1 MLKWRVN
8 SYILSVCLLISEY
21 VRQQEQDARQTHTNE
36 DSVVSLSD
44 PPIAAVSRAPIISRR
59 SFNALARFLTLEIQY
74 PKRNITTQ
82 RYCTTLHSLLRR
94 LDINLHSQSDFELLS
109 WQVVSI
115 LTTIDSP
122 DAVWNTIEQ
131 ITECVTPLEPHFQEN
146 VETDDVDSTSST
158 LVHFLTTCSSIWNNL
173 DKICRER
180 RCSREITRRKR
191 RKKEEKEEKEEEE
204 KNEEDNSSLE
214 LLESPAAQHLWRAT
228 KVKDDDEMLLSPIQ
242 SGSTTPTNNL
252 RVSNLMTL
260 ANSKLDSQVL
270 VEKLLVVEA
279 AQEETDPTVWSNDQ
293 LNYILSDMIRQIEI
307 GRSCQE
313 RGSQRTEDLSTQDQI
328 RLLHRKMDQSNS
340 NVLFVRYLCFL
351 SDRDYQG
358 ALDSLHQY
366 HDVLSPRQGD
376 CLSGNAGSDGNSST
390 SRSAGSAGL
399 HFQGSGI
406 QYAALNLAGLQIVFD
421 HCNAAQES
429 IQEAIRVAQ
438 HHGDHI
444 CVAFALAWMIRIN
457 LKIGASKDDV
467 LQLVGSCLDRAKELR
482 LPALQVLATL
492 TEVES
497 DLMRYNTTRPEA
509 VGTVSQLVSHIFA
522 AHAPAPRPIHIWSRL
537 YATMQSIASISTPPS
552 SFSNNSTRAMN
563 ALQAQVSAGSD
574 SCGRFSGSGMDWVKS
589 TEAILDTV
597 WNLSG
602 KVTLSTAAGWG
613 LFGQRSL
620 EKVYNRMHLLCY
632 EDSASTGEIVQTVSR
647 MAISN
652 LAQTDKGEVVYVRA
666 LKFLVGLCED
676 ESGAEKRRYLLDD
689 MTFQRTLHYL
699 FFLWALQRG
708 EFMRGEVHLNAI
720 LVLSPQGKD
729 FPSYLEALMLKAN
742 LWTSVDDYT
751 RSLELLESLE
761 STCAELGFA
770 HLHAQVL
777 IAISRTRFQA
787 AAPHAPFASLNV
799 LLKSVDI
806 CRRHHYD
813 LLLAEAHVVMA
824 EIYIAMGKLQ
834 DAYSLL
840 NDQMPLVMEHGTVG
854 LRGECLLVLGKTMV
868 ASIKRLEEGA
878 NGPSSAAKNA
888 IVTLRASAEMFM
900 LNSAAASQL
909 HSAHG
914 EKKQQ
919 RFFLKRSSQLKR
931 AAFLTVEPFFNLET
945 PETIR
950 RVIAHRL
957 SEC

>member
-1 MLKWRVN
+1 MQREKM
-8 SYILSVCLLISEY
+8 
-21 VRQQEQDARQTHTNE
+21 
-36 DSVVSLSD
+36 
-44 PPIAAVSRAPIISRR
+44 
-59 SFNALARFLTLEIQY
+59 F
-74 PKRNITTQ
+74 KR
-82 RYCTTLHSLLRR
+82 
-94 LDINLHSQSDFELLS
+94 D
-109 WQVVSI
+109 
-115 LTTIDSP
+115 
-122 DAVWNTIEQ
+122 
-131 ITECVTPLEPHFQEN
+131 
-146 VETDDVDSTSST
+146 
-158 LVHFLTTCSSIWNNL
+158 
-173 DKICRER
+173 
-180 RCSREITRRKR
+180 
-191 RKKEEKEEKEEEE
+191 EEEE
-204 KNEEDNSSLE
+204 GEEEKDEEDNSSLE
-214 LLESPAAQHLWRAT
+214 LLESPVSQHLWRAT

-252 RVSNLMTL
+252 RVSNLMTP
-260 ANSKLDSQVL
+260 ANSKLNSQVL

-279 AQEETDPTVWSNDQ
+279 AQKETDPAVWSNDQ

-313 RGSQRTEDLSTQDQI
+313 RGSQRTEDLSTQDQL
-328 RLLHRKMDQSNS
+328 RLLHRKMDQSNP

-376 CLSGNAGSDGNSST
+376 CLSGNASSDGNSST

-399 HFQGSGI
+399 HFRGSGI

-509 VGTVSQLVSHIFA
+509 VGTASQLVSHIFA

-552 SFSNNSTRAMN
+552 IFSNNGTRAMN
-563 ALQAQVSAGSD
+563 ALQAQVGAGSD

-620 EKVYNRMHLLCY
+620 EKVFNRMHLLCY

-708 EFMRGEVHLNAI
+708 EFMRGEVHLNAV

-729 FPSYLEALMLKAN
+729 FLSYLEALMLKAN
-742 LWTSVDDYT
+742 LWTYVGDYT
-751 RSLELLESLE
+751 RSLELLEILE
-761 STCAELGFA
+761 STCTELGFA

-840 NDQMPLVMEHGTVG
+840 NDQMPLVMEHGTVS

-878 NGPSSAAKNA
+878 NGSSSAAKNA

-900 LNSAAASQL
+900 LVQNMRRLKEVCYMQSLVYNHMAHEAEQCSSESTSFCTRREEAAAI
-909 HSAHG
+909 
-914 EKKQQ
+914 
-919 RFFLKRSSQLKR
+919 FLKRSSQLKR
-931 AAFLTVEPFFNLET
+931 AAFLTVEPFFDLET
-945 PETIR
+945 SETIR
-950 RVIAHRL
+950 RVIAYRL